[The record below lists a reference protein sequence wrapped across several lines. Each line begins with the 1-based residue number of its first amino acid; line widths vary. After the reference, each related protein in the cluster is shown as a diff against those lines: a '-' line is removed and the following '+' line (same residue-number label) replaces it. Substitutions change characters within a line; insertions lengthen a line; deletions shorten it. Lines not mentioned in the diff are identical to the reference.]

1 MEFVVK
7 LLIGIV
13 LLVAGFL
20 AVVGWQSFTRGTT
33 IARLR
38 APGDADGPPGPRD
51 PLFCDT
57 LSLLTKTAIVPGH
70 HVEIFA
76 ENGLVVSRAFAADGG
91 AASDLWLQIA
101 ADGLGLP
108 VRRIDHHPG
117 SCLGAAFVAGVGIG
131 AIRDF
136 GQIETYVA
144 QGRPFRPDFAE
155 AERMSIRSRM

>member
-1 MEFVVK
+1 MEFVLK

-51 PLFCDT
+51 PLFCET

-70 HVEIFA
+70 QVEIFA
-76 ENGLVVSRAFAADGG
+76 CGDETYPRLWEDLRNAQRSITLQMYYCQPGRMADEFKDILDRAFTERYG
-91 AASDLWLQIA
+91 
-101 ADGLGLP
+101 
-108 VRRIDHHPG
+108 V
-117 SCLGAAFVAGVGIG
+117 AAFNVVNDPVSYTHLTLPTICS
-131 AIRDF
+131 
-136 GQIETYVA
+136 V
-144 QGRPFRPDFAE
+144 
-155 AERMSIRSRM
+155 